1 MKIIARIVM
10 IGLAGLLMGCET
22 MHHGGG
28 SASSHSESSTASA
41 SSGSGS
47 SGGSGVTIVKPA
59 TASNHQAGPVEI
71 CMETNGYTVEP
82 AKNGVNEG
90 KGHHHLI
97 IDTELPPAGSPI
109 PKDAQHVHMGDGS
122 KCKTLDFGPGV
133 HTIRALF
140 AKGNH
145 VPYDPPVTDAVFI
158 YVTHSN

>member
-1 MKIIARIVM
+1 MKIIARIFMVGM
-10 IGLAGLLMGCET
+10 AVFLIGCET
-22 MHHGGG
+22 MHHGSGG
-28 SASSHSESSTASA
+28 SSTA
-41 SSGSGS
+41 GS
-47 SGGSGVTIVKPA
+47 SSNGESKSTRSSGSGVTIVSPE
-59 TASNHQAGPVEI
+59 TASKHRAGPVEI

-97 IDTELPPAGSPI
+97 IDAELPDLGSPI

-122 KCKTLDFGPGV
+122 KCKTLEFSAGI

-145 VPYDPPVTDAVFI
+145 VPYNPPVTDTIFI